1 VAALGVR
8 TGFAGRPA
16 PGALLLALALPFVFL
31 HVDYQPTW
39 TISLGSTSATIALSD
54 LAVLAVGVA
63 AIMAARRDGL
73 GPLRRATWIW
83 ALGGA
88 FLAYVFASTLWGR
101 GLADDYR
108 FLTHVVTAAKFAEYA
123 LLALAV
129 PLLVR
134 RLVDLEAVLAVLVVW
149 SAAASV
155 GAVLQFLGLV
165 NEFEGRRPGQREP
178 SFLGT
183 HDLAA
188 LSGATLALG
197 LAGIALGPL
206 PRRRRILCAAG
217 GAAGAVGL
225 TLSGAVAGVIGIAV
239 AAGVAAVLAHA
250 RGLGPSLARLGALAG
265 VVVLV
270 AGGVLALRSANVD
283 TFLRFLGIKPAVESS
298 TQLEGSSFAQRVVL
312 GYIGIRIFVDHP
324 LVGVGWQATSERSSY
339 GPYLADAHR
348 RYPDV
353 PDLSFPSPRHRWGVQ
368 DAYIQAASELGVV
381 GLALFLGLFA
391 SGLAVAWRALRR
403 APSPAAL
410 AAAVPILWLL
420 VTMGVWIGLGLVA
433 GIPLVGLTWLALG
446 LAAAAP
452 ALADA
457 ES

>member
-8 TGFAGRPA
+8 TSFPA
-16 PGALLLALALPFVFL
+16 PGALLLALALPLVFL

-54 LAVLAVGVA
+54 LAVIAVG
-63 AIMAARRDGL
+63 L
-73 GPLRRATWIW
+73 GALVVGVRQSPAPLRRGLWIW
-83 ALGGA
+83 AAGAA
-88 FLAYVFASTLWGR
+88 FLAYVLASTLWGTAI
-101 GLADDYR
+101 ADDYR
-108 FLTHVVTAAKFAEYA
+108 FLTHVVTALKFAEYA

-129 PLLVR
+129 PLLLR
-134 RLVDLEAVLAVLVVW
+134 RLEDLELVLGALVAW
-149 SAAASV
+149 SIAAST
-155 GAVLQFLGLV
+155 GAVLQFFGFV

-197 LAGIALGPL
+197 LAAIALGPL
-206 PRRRRILCAAG
+206 PLRRRLLTATG
-217 GAAGAVGL
+217 GVAGAVGL
-225 TLSGAVAGVIGIAV
+225 TLSGAVAGVIGIGVAAAV
-239 AAGVAAVLAHA
+239 AALLARM

-265 VVVLV
+265 VVALV

-283 TFLRFLGIKPAVESS
+283 TFLRFLGIKPGVESS

-312 GYIGIRIFVDHP
+312 GYIGLRVFVDHP

-353 PDLSFPSPRHRWGVQ
+353 PDLSFPSPQHRWGVQ
-368 DAYIQAASELGVV
+368 DAYIQAAAELGVL
-381 GLALFLGLFA
+381 GLGLFLGLFA
-391 SGLAVAWRALRR
+391 SGFAVAGRAFRR
-403 APSPAAL
+403 APPAAAL
-410 AAAVPILWLL
+410 AAALPILWLL

-457 ES
+457 GA

>member
-1 VAALGVR
+1 M
-8 TGFAGRPA
+8 A
-16 PGALLLALALPFVFL
+16 PGALLLALALPLVFL

-39 TISLGSTSATIALSD
+39 TVSLGSTSATIALSD
-54 LAVLAVGVA
+54 LAVLAIGVA
-63 AIMAARRDGL
+63 AAATAVRTGL
-73 GPLRRATWIW
+73 EPLRGAKWIW
-83 ALGGA
+83 IAGGA

-101 GLADDYR
+101 AIADDYR

-134 RLVDLEAVLAVLVVW
+134 RLVDLEAVLAVLVAW
-149 SAAASV
+149 SIAASV

-188 LSGATLALG
+188 LSGATLAVG

-206 PRRRRILCAAG
+206 PPRRRLLAAAG
-217 GAAGAVGL
+217 GVAGAVGL

-239 AAGVAAVLAHA
+239 AAGVAALLAHV
-250 RGLGPSLARLGALAG
+250 RGLGPSLARLGALVG
-265 VVVLV
+265 VVALV

-283 TFLRFLGIKPAVESS
+283 TVLRFLGIKPAVQSS
-298 TQLEGSSFAQRVVL
+298 TQLNGSSFAQRVVL
-312 GYIGIRIFVDHP
+312 GYVGVRIFLDHP
-324 LVGVGWQATSERSSY
+324 VAGVGWQATSEQSSY
-339 GPYLADAHR
+339 GPYLAAAHR

-353 PDLSFPSPRHRWGVQ
+353 PNLSFPSPQHRWGVQ
-368 DAYIQAASELGVV
+368 DAYIQAAAELGAI

-391 SGLAVAWRALRR
+391 SGLAVAWRAFRR
-403 APSPAAL
+403 ARDPAAL

-452 ALADA
+452 ALANV